1 MHFIYVMGDKNKE
14 RMLALGYNLVREN
27 ISNNTFVFENK
38 PDTNFDSENE
48 LERENISF
56 VLSNMLTF

>member
-14 RMLALGYNLVREN
+14 RMLTLGYNLIKEDVSRHMY
-27 ISNNTFVFENK
+27 VFENK
-38 PDTNFDSENE
+38 PGSNFDSENE
-48 LERENISF
+48 LDRENISF

>member
-14 RMLALGYNLVREN
+14 RMLVLGYNLIKEDV
-27 ISNNTFVFENK
+27 SKHMYVFENK
-38 PDTNFDSENE
+38 PDSNFDSENE
-48 LERENISF
+48 LDRENISF